1 MMAAQGLA
9 LRAVSRFWRT
19 PAHPAG
25 SGPDYVNA
33 AALVAAEA
41 EPEAILA
48 LLHGIE
54 AHLGRTRA
62 GGRWAAR
69 GIDLDLLA
77 VGSAVLPDTAMQDRW
92 RSLAAAAQAQVAP
105 EGLIL
110 PHPRLQDRGFV
121 LLPLAEIAP
130 GTGDRSGQL
139 SVLIPSFMLSEIQR
153 AFEIGF
159 LIALPFLI
167 IDLVV
172 SAVLMSMG
180 MMMVPPTVVAL
191 PFKLAFFVA
200 VDGWGLIAAALVR
213 GYQGG
218 G

>member
-77 VGSAVLPDTAMQDRW
+77 VGSAVLPDAAMQDRW
-92 RSLAAAAQAQVAP
+92 RSLAPAAQAQVAP

-130 GTGDRSGQL
+130 GWVHPRTGQ
-139 SVLIPSFMLSEIQR
+139 SVRAML
-153 AFEIGF
+153 A
-159 LIALPFLI
+159 ALDPAGLH
-167 IDLVV
+167 
-172 SAVLMSMG
+172 G
-180 MMMVPPTVVAL
+180 MVPAGEN
-191 PFKLAFFVA
+191 A
-200 VDGWGLIAAALVR
+200 
-213 GYQGG
+213 
-218 G
+218 